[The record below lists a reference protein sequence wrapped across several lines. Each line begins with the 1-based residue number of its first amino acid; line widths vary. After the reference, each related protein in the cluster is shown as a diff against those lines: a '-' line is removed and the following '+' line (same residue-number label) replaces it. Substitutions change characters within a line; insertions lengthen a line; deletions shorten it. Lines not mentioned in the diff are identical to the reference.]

1 MWNLF
6 RSLAFVA
13 CAAAASNAAHA
24 QQKPLLIAFALFG
37 PHPALQAQVD
47 GFKERMTKA
56 GYTEGKNIRY
66 VQQDVTFNPA
76 LISQLLTQL
85 EAMGP
90 DLIVTT
96 NTPVAQAAKSI
107 VKNKNLPFL
116 FSGLGD
122 PVVAKLVPSRTQ
134 GGDQMTGTSNKND
147 YVATFKF
154 MRKLVPNLK
163 TVGMP
168 YNPGDDGDASAIE
181 TAEAAAKQLGLG
193 IRKVAVDSTSD
204 IGPRVQSLRGA
215 DAIFLIPS
223 NLLQPAAPAVAAA
236 AAQITTPLF
245 TASSPL
251 VKQKGAVASFGVD
264 WEKIGAKTADMALEI
279 IGGKKTSQIPVYWP
293 VEADHVATFS
303 AEMLKKFNLQMPA
316 DFKDCKCSFE

>member
-1 MWNLF
+1 MSKLF
-6 RSLAFVA
+6 RLFALLA
-13 CAAAASNAAHA
+13 CAAAESSTAFA
-24 QQKPLLIAFALFG
+24 QQKQLLIAFALFG

-47 GFKERMTKA
+47 GFKERMTRA
-56 GYTEGKNIRY
+56 GYAEGKNIRY

-90 DLIVTT
+90 DMIVTT

-107 VKNKNLPFL
+107 IKNKNLPVL

-154 MRKLVPNLK
+154 MRKMLPNLK

-181 TAEAAAKQLGLG
+181 TAEAAAKQLGLA

-204 IGPRVQSLRGA
+204 IGPRVQSLRGS

-236 AAQITTPLF
+236 AAQIAIPLV
-245 TASSPL
+245 TASSTL
-251 VKQKGAVASFGVD
+251 VKQKGAIASYGVD
-264 WEKIGAKTADMALEI
+264 WEKIGGKTAEMAIAI

-303 AEMLKKFNLQMPA
+303 AEVLKKFQLEVPA
-316 DFKDCKCSFE
+316 DFKDCKCSLE